1 MDLGER
7 AMSSVYLEWAK
18 LESAA
23 RYNLATS
30 GMMSYPLAG
39 LPVSIADLEINGPTL
54 YGYEPLQERL
64 ARKCGVAPEN
74 VVAATGTSGANFLA
88 MAAVVEPGDD
98 VLVEWPA
105 YGILLEVAS
114 HLGANIL
121 RFERRFEDGFQ
132 IDPDQVRAKITAK
145 TRLIVLTNLHNPSG
159 AYTSEETLRELGA
172 IAATVGAR
180 VLVDEVYLDMVPEK
194 LLGWP
199 ARSSFHLG
207 DNFLVT
213 NSLTKAYGLSGI
225 RCGWILADAELARR
239 IWRLSDLV
247 YGTPVHVGELLS
259 AIALDNLPRI
269 HERARRL
276 LAVNRIALDKFLDSR
291 SGLEVLRPIGGTV
304 IFPRLGTGSVEKFS
318 ALLREK
324 YETSVVPGRYFE
336 MADHFR
342 VGIGGDGAMT
352 AEGLGRLGAALEE
365 FGAC

>member
-1 MDLGER
+1 
-7 AMSSVYLEWAK
+7 MSSVYLEWAK

-132 IDPDQVRAKITAK
+132 IDPDQVRAK
-145 TRLIVLTNLHNPSG
+145 
-159 AYTSEETLRELGA
+159 TSSPNSFFHS
-172 IAATVGAR
+172 AA
-180 VLVDEVYLDMVPEK
+180 
-194 LLGWP
+194 
-199 ARSSFHLG
+199 
-207 DNFLVT
+207 
-213 NSLTKAYGLSGI
+213 
-225 RCGWILADAELARR
+225 
-239 IWRLSDLV
+239 
-247 YGTPVHVGELLS
+247 S
-259 AIALDNLPRI
+259 A
-269 HERARRL
+269 
-276 LAVNRIALDKFLDSR
+276 
-291 SGLEVLRPIGGTV
+291 G
-304 IFPRLGTGSVEKFS
+304 
-318 ALLREK
+318 
-324 YETSVVPGRYFE
+324 
-336 MADHFR
+336 
-342 VGIGGDGAMT
+342 
-352 AEGLGRLGAALEE
+352 
-365 FGAC
+365 